1 MKTYQRRWINEQE
14 QEQAKV
20 APAEIA
26 AFKAFLLKTDPKSII
41 AKNSDRLGL
50 ILSSLHELGEMI
62 GQNLSLK
69 PIIITGLEKGDLT
82 SAFKKATA
90 EKTKAG
96 AAPPAAEAPPP
107 AAGAPPPAA
116 EAFSIKEEV
125 SKRNSSF
132 IKYLF
137 EGAAAKKEEP
147 KEEEPEET
155 EKEEPEEERPK
166 KVEAP
171 KEKKK
176 EKEGSAV
183 SNLLD
188 SLDEVPAAEWK
199 RITDADEAFEVIV
212 RGVMKKFTGIT
223 YAERQ
228 QLKIKFISAFRSVKP
243 DA

>member
-1 MKTYQRRWINEQE
+1 MKTYQRRWINEQVE
-14 QEQAKV
+14 AQTTV
-20 APAEIA
+20 APTEIA
-26 AFKAFLLKTDPKSII
+26 ALKAFLLKTDPKSKL
-41 AKNSDRLGL
+41 AADVKKLTL
-50 ILSSLHELGEMI
+50 VLSSLHSLGALI
-62 GQNLSLK
+62 KDNPALVPILK
-69 PIIITGLEKGDLT
+69 TGLEKGDLT
-82 SAFKKATA
+82 SAFKKA
-90 EKTKAG
+90 
-96 AAPPAAEAPPP
+96 AAEEAKAAP
-107 AAGAPPPAA
+107 AAGASATAPVAPAPVP
-116 EAFSIKEEV
+116 EAFSIKEEAN
-125 SKRNSSF
+125 KRNSSF

-137 EGAAAKKEEP
+137 EGAAVKKKEEP
-147 KEEEPEET
+147 EEKEET
-155 EKEEPEEERPK
+155 EKEEPKEERPK

-228 QLKIKFISAFRSVKP
+228 QLKVKFISAFRSVKP
-243 DA
+243 AA

>member
-1 MKTYQRRWINEQE
+1 MNTLKQLIKLQCKEILME
-14 QEQAKV
+14 AAAA
-20 APAEIA
+20 APAA
-26 AFKAFLLKTDPKSII
+26 APQKPGLL
-41 AKNSDRLGL
+41 AR
-50 ILSSLHELGEMI
+50 
-62 GQNLSLK
+62 
-69 PIIITGLEKGDLT
+69 
-82 SAFKKATA
+82 
-90 EKTKAG
+90 AG
-96 AAPPAAEAPPP
+96 AAIKNVFGGGAAKPVAGGAPA
-107 AAGAPPPAA
+107 AAGAPVAGAPAA
-116 EAFSIKEEV
+116 APVAGAPAPVAETFSIKEEAN
-125 SKRNSSF
+125 KRNSSF
-132 IKYLF
+132 INYLF
-137 EGAAAKKEEP
+137 EGVAAKKEEEP
-147 KEEEPEET
+147 KEEEPEE
-155 EKEEPEEERPK
+155 KEEPKEDKPK

-188 SLDEVPAAEWK
+188 SLDEVPASEWK

>member
-1 MKTYQRRWINEQE
+1 MKTYRRGWISEQVE
-14 QEQAKV
+14 TQTTV
-20 APAEIA
+20 APTEIA
-26 AFKAFLLKTDPKSII
+26 ALKSFLLKTDPKSKL
-41 AKNSDRLGL
+41 AADVKKLTL
-50 ILSSLHELGEMI
+50 VLSSLHSLGALI
-62 GQNLSLK
+62 KDNPALVPILK
-69 PIIITGLEKGDLT
+69 TGLEKGDLT
-82 SAFKKATA
+82 SAFKKA
-90 EKTKAG
+90 
-96 AAPPAAEAPPP
+96 AAEEAKAAP
-107 AAGAPPPAA
+107 AAGAPAAAPVAGAPAPVA
-116 EAFSIKEEV
+116 ETFSIKEEAN
-125 SKRNSSF
+125 KRNSSF
-132 IKYLF
+132 INYLF
-137 EGAAAKKEEP
+137 EGVAAKKEEEP
-147 KEEEPEET
+147 KEEEPEE
-155 EKEEPEEERPK
+155 KEEPKEDKPK

-188 SLDEVPAAEWK
+188 SLDEVPASEWK

>member
-1 MKTYQRRWINEQE
+1 M
-14 QEQAKV
+14 
-20 APAEIA
+20 P
-26 AFKAFLLKTDPKSII
+26 
-41 AKNSDRLGL
+41 
-50 ILSSLHELGEMI
+50 
-62 GQNLSLK
+62 
-69 PIIITGLEKGDLT
+69 
-82 SAFKKATA
+82 
-90 EKTKAG
+90 
-96 AAPPAAEAPPP
+96 
-107 AAGAPPPAA
+107 
-116 EAFSIKEEV
+116 EAFSIKEEAN
-125 SKRNSSF
+125 KRNSSF

-137 EGAAAKKEEP
+137 EGAAVK
-147 KEEEPEET
+147 KEEEPEEKEET
-155 EKEEPEEERPK
+155 EKEEPKEERPK

-188 SLDEVPAAEWK
+188 SLDEVPATEWK

-228 QLKIKFISAFRSVKP
+228 QLKGKFISAFRSVKP

>member
-1 MKTYQRRWINEQE
+1 MKTYRRGWISEQVE
-14 QEQAKV
+14 TQTTV
-20 APAEIA
+20 APTEIA
-26 AFKAFLLKTDPKSII
+26 ALKSFLLKTDPKSKL
-41 AKNSDRLGL
+41 AADVKKLTL
-50 ILSSLHELGEMI
+50 VLSSLHSLGALI
-62 GQNLSLK
+62 KDNPALVPILK
-69 PIIITGLEKGDLT
+69 TGLEKGDLT
-82 SAFKKATA
+82 SAFKKA
-90 EKTKAG
+90 
-96 AAPPAAEAPPP
+96 AAEEAKAAP
-107 AAGAPPPAA
+107 AAGAPAAAPVAGAPAPVA
-116 EAFSIKEEV
+116 ETFSIKEEA

-132 IKYLF
+132 INYLF
-137 EGAAAKKEEP
+137 EGVAAKKEEEP
-147 KEEEPEET
+147 KEEEPEE
-155 EKEEPEEERPK
+155 KEEPK

-188 SLDEVPAAEWK
+188 SLDEVPATEWK

>member
-1 MKTYQRRWINEQE
+1 MKTYQRRWINEQVE
-14 QEQAKV
+14 AQTTV
-20 APAEIA
+20 APTEIA
-26 AFKAFLLKTDPKSII
+26 ALKAFLLKTDPKSKL
-41 AKNSDRLGL
+41 AADVKKLTL
-50 ILSSLHELGEMI
+50 VLSSLHSLGALI
-62 GQNLSLK
+62 KDNPALVPILK
-69 PIIITGLEKGDLT
+69 TGLEKGDLT
-82 SAFKKATA
+82 SAFKKA
-90 EKTKAG
+90 
-96 AAPPAAEAPPP
+96 AAEEAKAAP
-107 AAGAPPPAA
+107 AAGASATAPVAPAPVP
-116 EAFSIKEEV
+116 EAFSIKEEAN
-125 SKRNSSF
+125 KRNSSF

-137 EGAAAKKEEP
+137 EGAAVKKKEEP
-147 KEEEPEET
+147 EEKEET
-155 EKEEPEEERPK
+155 EKEEPKEERPK

-228 QLKIKFISAFRSVKP
+228 QLKVKFISAFRSVKP

>member
-1 MKTYQRRWINEQE
+1 MKTYQRRWINEQVE
-14 QEQAKV
+14 AQTTV
-20 APAEIA
+20 APTEIA
-26 AFKAFLLKTDPKSII
+26 ALKAFLLKTDPKSKL
-41 AKNSDRLGL
+41 AADVKKLTL
-50 ILSSLHELGEMI
+50 VLSSLHSLGALI
-62 GQNLSLK
+62 KDNPALVPILK
-69 PIIITGLEKGDLT
+69 TGLEKGDLT
-82 SAFKKATA
+82 SAFKKA
-90 EKTKAG
+90 
-96 AAPPAAEAPPP
+96 AAEEAKAAP
-107 AAGAPPPAA
+107 AAGASATAPVAPAPVP
-116 EAFSIKEEV
+116 EAFSIKEEAN
-125 SKRNSSF
+125 KRNSSF
-132 IKYLF
+132 INYLF
-137 EGAAAKKEEP
+137 EGAAVKKKEEP
-147 KEEEPEET
+147 EEKEET
-155 EKEEPEEERPK
+155 EKEEPKEERQK

-228 QLKIKFISAFRSVKP
+228 QLKVKFISAFRSVKP

>member
-1 MKTYQRRWINEQE
+1 MKTYRRGWISEQVE
-14 QEQAKV
+14 AQTTV
-20 APAEIA
+20 APTEIA
-26 AFKAFLLKTDPKSII
+26 ALKAFLLKTDPKSKL
-41 AKNSDRLGL
+41 AADVKKLTL
-50 ILSSLHELGEMI
+50 VLSSLHSLGALI
-62 GQNLSLK
+62 KDNPALVPILK
-69 PIIITGLEKGDLT
+69 TGLEKGDLT
-82 SAFKKATA
+82 SAFKKAAA
-90 EKTKAG
+90 EEAKAG
-96 AAPPAAEAPPP
+96 AAPV
-107 AAGAPPPAA
+107 AGAPAPVA
-116 EAFSIKEEV
+116 ETFSIKEEA

-132 IKYLF
+132 INYLF
-137 EGAAAKKEEP
+137 EGAAAKKEEEP
-147 KEEEPEET
+147 KEEP
-155 EKEEPEEERPK
+155 KEEQPK

-188 SLDEVPAAEWK
+188 SLDEVPATEWK

-228 QLKIKFISAFRSVKP
+228 QLKVKFISAFRSVKP

>member
-1 MKTYQRRWINEQE
+1 MKTYQKRWINEE
-14 QEQAKV
+14 NKAEKPAIKGFLAKLGITGDSKV
-20 APAEIA
+20 AAVEEFLHGITNVAGTDTTIKPMITA
-26 AFKAFLLKTDPKSII
+26 AIKTNDFTKLLTKA
-41 AKNSDRLGL
+41 
-50 ILSSLHELGEMI
+50 
-62 GQNLSLK
+62 
-69 PIIITGLEKGDLT
+69 
-82 SAFKKATA
+82 
-90 EKTKAG
+90 KTKAVAPVAGAPAAPVAGAPAAPVAG
-96 AAPPAAEAPPP
+96 AAPAAPV
-107 AAGAPPPAA
+107 AGAPPPAA
-116 EAFSIKEEV
+116 EAFSIKEEAN
-125 SKRNSSF
+125 KRNSSF

-137 EGAAAKKEEP
+137 EGAAVK
-147 KEEEPEET
+147 KEEEPEE
-155 EKEEPEEERPK
+155 KEEPKEERPK

-188 SLDEVPAAEWK
+188 SLDEVPAEEWK

-228 QLKIKFISAFRSVKP
+228 QLKVKFISAFRSVKP